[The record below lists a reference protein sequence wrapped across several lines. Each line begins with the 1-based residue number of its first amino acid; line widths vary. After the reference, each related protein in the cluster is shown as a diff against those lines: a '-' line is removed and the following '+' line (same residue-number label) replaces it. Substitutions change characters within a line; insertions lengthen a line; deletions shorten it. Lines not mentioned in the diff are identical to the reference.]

1 MKFAFASALLAV
13 AVFASTEADKTD
25 DARKLEGAAIIKT
38 KMDDL
43 SKADASE
50 ADKKQ
55 VTDYDAKFAASSA
68 DLANLKLA
76 LSKQADG
83 VDLNDAEKKAL
94 KAYTDIV
101 GRALSLALAGVAT
114 LGAVF
119 LL

>member
-25 DARKLEGAAIIKT
+25 DARKLEGETIIKT
-38 KMDDL
+38 KMDEL
-43 SKADASE
+43 KKADASE

-55 VTDYDAKFAASSA
+55 VTAYDAKFPAGA
-68 DLANLKLA
+68 DLINLQQA

-83 VDLNDAEKKAL
+83 VDLNEAEKKAL